1 MAKGL
6 PKETVDRI
14 DLVSIVIKKTIY
26 KKKPGVKKREN
37 EKLVRVKSIAAV

>member
-6 PKETVDRI
+6 PKETVDRV

-26 KKKPGVKKREN
+26 IIIKKKKREK

>member
-6 PKETVDRI
+6 PKETVDRV
-14 DLVSIVIKKTIY
+14 DLVSIVKKKTIY
-26 KKKPGVKKREN
+26 KKKREN

>member
-6 PKETVDRI
+6 PKETVDRV
-14 DLVSIVIKKTIY
+14 DLVSIVKKKTIY
-26 KKKPGVKKREN
+26 IIIKKKKREK